1 MKMEKHIFSYK
12 NDGREVITLVIEPW
26 LMIYEIKPLS
36 TIVFTYTSNVKNV
49 DIIGFKDNLVNV
61 YFDFERIRV
70 VLDDR
75 DITRQYPIPMLN
87 E

>member
-1 MKMEKHIFSYK
+1 MEKHIFSYK

-26 LMIYEIKPLS
+26 LMIYKIKPLS

>member
-1 MKMEKHIFSYK
+1 MEKHIFSYK

-49 DIIGFKDNLVNV
+49 DIIGFKDNLVNI

>member
-1 MKMEKHIFSYK
+1 MEKHIFSYK